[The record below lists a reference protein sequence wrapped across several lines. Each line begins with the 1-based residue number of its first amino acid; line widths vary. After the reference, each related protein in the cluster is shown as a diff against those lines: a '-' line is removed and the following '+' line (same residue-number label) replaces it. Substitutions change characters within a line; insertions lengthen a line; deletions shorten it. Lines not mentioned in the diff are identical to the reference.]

1 LKGLVATSNSQRRQN
16 RLRKRA
22 GKQNE
27 LGSIEIHVCVDLLFL
42 LVCSRLDMKVFVDG
56 KYYDEWNAK
65 VSVFDHGLLYG
76 DGVFEGIRAYNGRVF
91 KLKEHI
97 DRLFYSAKA
106 ILLDLPMTH
115 AALMR
120 ATVETCRR
128 NKLRDGYIRLV
139 VTRGIGTLG
148 LNPRSCRKP
157 SVIIIAGKI
166 QVYPAELYAK
176 GMDIVTVPTVRNLH
190 SAVNPAIKSLN
201 YLNNIL
207 AKIEANNA
215 GVEEAVMLNAEGFV
229 SECTA
234 DNLFIIKNDVL
245 CTPPLSA
252 GALYGITR
260 GTVMDLAG
268 QLGVKVSEPN
278 LTRYDLFNAD
288 ECFLTGTGAEIMPVV
303 KVDGRV
309 IGNGKPGPH
318 TLKLVEN
325 YHRLTKATGEPI
337 YG

>member
-1 LKGLVATSNSQRRQN
+1 
-16 RLRKRA
+16 
-22 GKQNE
+22 
-27 LGSIEIHVCVDLLFL
+27 
-42 LVCSRLDMKVFVDG
+42 MKIFIDG
-56 KYYDEWNAK
+56 KFCSERDAK

-106 ILLDLPMTH
+106 ILLEIPMTH
-115 AALMR
+115 AEVMR
-120 ATVETCRR
+120 ATVATIRA
-128 NKLRDGYIRLV
+128 NKLRDCYVRLI

-148 LNPRSCRKP
+148 LNPRSCKKP
-157 SVIIIAGKI
+157 VVIIIAGKI
-166 QVYPAELYAK
+166 QVYPAELYAR

-229 SECTA
+229 AEGTA
-234 DNLFIIKNDVL
+234 DNLFIIKDGAL
-245 CTPPLSA
+245 LTPPNYA

-260 GTVMDLAG
+260 GTVMELAE
-268 QLGVKVSEPN
+268 QLGVKVSETN

-288 ECFLTGTGAEIMPVV
+288 ECFLTGTGAEIMPVI
-303 KVDGRV
+303 KIDGRI
-309 IGNGKPGPH
+309 IGSGKPGAL
-318 TLKLVEN
+318 TLKLIEE
-325 YHRLTKATGEPI
+325 YHSLTKVSGEPI
-337 YG
+337 YK

>member
-1 LKGLVATSNSQRRQN
+1 
-16 RLRKRA
+16 
-22 GKQNE
+22 
-27 LGSIEIHVCVDLLFL
+27 
-42 LVCSRLDMKVFVDG
+42 MKIFIDG
-56 KYYDEWNAK
+56 KFLNERDAK

-106 ILLDLPMTH
+106 ILLEIPMTH
-115 AALMR
+115 AQLIK
-120 ATVETCRR
+120 ATVETIRA
-128 NKLRDGYIRLV
+128 NKLRDCYVRLV
-139 VTRGIGTLG
+139 VTRGVGNLG
-148 LNPRSCRKP
+148 LNPRSCKKP
-157 SVIIIAGKI
+157 TVIIIAGKI
-166 QVYPAELYAK
+166 QVYPPELYAK

-190 SAVNPAIKSLN
+190 SALNPAIKSLN

-229 SECTA
+229 AEGTA
-234 DNLFIIKNDVL
+234 DNLFVIKNGEVF
-245 CTPPLSA
+245 TPPNSA

-260 GTVMDLAG
+260 QTVIELAQASG
-268 QLGVKVSEPN
+268 LKVSEPN

-303 KVDGRV
+303 KIDGRV
-309 IGNGKPGPH
+309 IGTGKPG
-318 TLKLVEN
+318 TYTRQLTEK
-325 YHRLTKATGEPI
+325 YHALTNASGEPI
-337 YG
+337 YK